1 LDLSAADIVRCL
13 YTYSHLGLSAVP
25 AADTVHCLFAY
36 FRSDFDTAA
45 AGMAVSVRYSFAY
58 FRLDFPIVPAVG
70 TVAADTAA
78 VPAVGF
84 DYS

>member
-1 LDLSAADIVRCL
+1 
-13 YTYSHLGLSAVP
+13 
-25 AADTVHCLFAY
+25 
-36 FRSDFDTAA
+36 
-45 AGMAVSVRYSFAY
+45 MAVSVRYSFAY